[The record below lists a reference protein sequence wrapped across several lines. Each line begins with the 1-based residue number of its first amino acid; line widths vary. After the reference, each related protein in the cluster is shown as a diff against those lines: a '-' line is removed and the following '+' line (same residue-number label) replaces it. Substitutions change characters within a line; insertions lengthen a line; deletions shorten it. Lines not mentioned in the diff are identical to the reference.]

1 MQNEKITQQEI
12 INVKEYN
19 KRERTRE
26 VQKLLESCKA
36 WDIAKANIRKAKQ
49 CYVWTKAFNDGYG
62 VYVRIYKKDLLQKLD
77 FRNCDSVICNDY
89 KVVLRED
96 GDLYID

>member
-19 KRERTRE
+19 NRERTRE

-36 WDIAKANIRKAKQ
+36 WDIANANIRKAKQ
-49 CYVWTKAFNDGYG
+49 CFVCTKAFNDGEG

>member
-1 MQNEKITQQEI
+1 MEDKEI
-12 INVKEYN
+12 AQ
-19 KRERTRE
+19 RERTRE

-49 CYVWTKAFNDGYG
+49 CFVWTKAFNDGDG

-96 GDLYID
+96 GALYID